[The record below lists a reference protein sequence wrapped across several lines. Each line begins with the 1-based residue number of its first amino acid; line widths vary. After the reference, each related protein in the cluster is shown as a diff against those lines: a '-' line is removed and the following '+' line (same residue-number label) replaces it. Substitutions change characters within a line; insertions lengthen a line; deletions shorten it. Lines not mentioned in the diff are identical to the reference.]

1 MKQQKSIGFDAD
13 TIDKQTKFPVLLNE
27 MLNGDTS
34 AMLKFNHM
42 LVELHKKKQ
51 FNIVDSLVNIVSDF
65 VDESI
70 LMKFLQPNVVGL
82 LTSELAKKHG
92 MFSITSTSAINKFIR

>member
-1 MKQQKSIGFDAD
+1 MKPQKNIGFDVD
-13 TIDKQTKFPVLLNE
+13 LIDEHTKFPVLIND
-27 MLNGDTS
+27 MFNGDTA
-34 AMLKFNHM
+34 AMLKFNHALIM
-42 LVELHKKKQ
+42 LHRQKQ

-70 LMKFLQPNVVGL
+70 LTKFLQPNVIGL

-92 MFSITSTSAINKFIR
+92 MFAITSTSAINKFIR